1 MDENLIK
8 RNPPHNPDAEKLLIG
23 SMLLNDDA
31 LAYAA
36 ENLTKEDFYSAV
48 YGWLFDA
55 MKAICDAGRELDF
68 LALKEKLKEQGA
80 PDTLQDASVIRDITD
95 SVTTSSN
102 YKYNVKVVQDY
113 SKVRRLIAEGE
124 RIANSGYQGKRSV
137 EEQVEDAEKAIFAL
151 RQGNLDDEMV
161 STADVYYKAM
171 EEIHK
176 AMKNKGAVTGIPTGF
191 PDLDRYFAG
200 LQPSTLVL
208 IAARPAMGKT
218 AFALNIADYAALK
231 HDYKVAIFSLE
242 MSRQDLMRRFLAIEA
257 LVDSSKFK
265 TGELDYE
272 DMDKLVE
279 VGSVFDTPNLMLFDK
294 ADITPT
300 ELRSKCR
307 KIKLERGLDLIIIDY
322 LQLMESG
329 RGGQENRQQE
339 ISTISRSLKL
349 LAKELDIPVIALS
362 QLSRSVEQRSGDHK
376 PMLSDLR
383 ESGAIEQ
390 DADVVMFIYREEVY
404 KPDTEKKNLAEILI
418 SKNRSGSTGS
428 VDLVW
433 QPQYTR
439 FASAERIEK
448 PR

>member
-1 MDENLIK
+1 M
-8 RNPPHNPDAEKLLIG
+8 
-23 SMLLNDDA
+23 
-31 LAYAA
+31 
-36 ENLTKEDFYSAV
+36 
-48 YGWLFDA
+48 
-55 MKAICDAGRELDF
+55 
-68 LALKEKLKEQGA
+68 
-80 PDTLQDASVIRDITD
+80 
-95 SVTTSSN
+95 
-102 YKYNVKVVQDY
+102 
-113 SKVRRLIAEGE
+113 
-124 RIANSGYQGKRSV
+124 
-137 EEQVEDAEKAIFAL
+137 EDAEKAIFAL

-176 AMKNKGAVTGIPTGF
+176 AMKNKGAVTGVPTGF

-272 DMDKLVE
+272 DMDKLVD
-279 VGSVFDTPNLMLFDK
+279 VGNVFDTPNLMLFDK

-329 RGGQENRQQE
+329 KGGQENRQQE

-448 PR
+448 PRSQ